1 MNPRILIVEDE
12 PVIASSLQAYLED
25 EGMEVRWRASAEQ
38 ALGLI
43 QGAGCAFDV
52 CIMDVRLPGLDGSN
66 AIRELH
72 QLCPH
77 LNFIIQTGNS
87 GFRISEDLRMLGI
100 GERQLFRKPLLD
112 MQPLATMVQALAQRS
127 GT

>member
-1 MNPRILIVEDE
+1 MNPRILIVDDE

-25 EGMEVRWRASAEQ
+25 EGMEARWLASAEQ

-43 QGAGCAFDV
+43 QGTGCAFDV
-52 CIMDVRLPGLDGSN
+52 CIMDVRLPGLDGTN

-77 LNFIIQTGNS
+77 LNFIIQTGS
-87 GFRISEDLRMLGI
+87 CSYGIPEDLQMLGI

-112 MQPLATMVQALAQRS
+112 MQPLATMVQVLVQRN

>member
-43 QGAGCAFDV
+43 QGVGCAFDV

-87 GFRISEDLRMLGI
+87 DYRISEDLRMLGI

>member
-12 PVIASSLQAYLED
+12 PVIACSLQVYLED
-25 EGMEVRWRASAEQ
+25 EGMVVRWRASAEQ

-43 QGAGCAFDV
+43 QRTGCAFDV

-72 QLCPH
+72 RLCPH
-77 LNFIIQTGNS
+77 LNFIIQTGSS
-87 GFRISEDLRMLGI
+87 GYGIPEDLRILGI

-112 MQPLATMVQALAQRS
+112 MQPLATMVQALAQS
-127 GT
+127 SAT